1 MFDLFRSREKSVRI
15 LLGALLGLVSLG
27 MLVYLIPGGFGG
39 VSASGQDTIAVVGDQ
54 KITTLDVQRAVDNVT
69 RSQPNFPRSMLAF
82 YVPSLINQ
90 LIEEKAMAYQAA
102 KMGLKVSDQE
112 LSDSIQTEFTQQL
125 NRDFDPQIY
134 QRVVENMG
142 MTVQAFERQRRDAM
156 LSGRL
161 ESLEQQSIM
170 VTDQDA
176 RAEYQRRNEKVGLN
190 YILFDPKAFAA
201 KVSKGPAAVKA
212 YFDKNRALFRTP
224 EKRDGVLIAGS
235 VAAFMQTA
243 KVSDDQLRQTYNE
256 NIDSYRLPER
266 VRVRHIL
273 IKTQGKPKADDAKL
287 KAKAEDILKQLQ
299 HGANFA
305 ELAKKYS
312 EDPGSAEKGGELGWL
327 THGQTVPNFD
337 KTAFSLQPGQTSG
350 IIQTEYGYHI
360 IQVEEKQPAR
370 TESFEEAKPELLA
383 EAQKQLAS
391 DNLKK
396 AIDSA
401 HSEVVK
407 NPGQAD
413 AIAKKYDLQAYKLTN
428 IVKTATLPDANSPEL
443 MNAVFSVPK
452 GSVTDVVDEDNQGKD
467 AFAVV
472 TNVLPAHNADY
483 QEVQAEVLQRYVEAQ
498 SQSMAQSDAAAAAA
512 SVRKGE
518 SLESV
523 AKSYGLSVKTA
534 APFTMDGS
542 VEGIGS
548 ASAFSAAFK
557 DKPGAVVG
565 PVAVQSGQVVATVS
579 QKLPADMSQF
589 AKSKDS
595 IVQSLRQQRLSTQGA
610 LFRDSVVSELRRK
623 GKIKTNQDNITRL
636 TQSFQQQS

>member
-452 GSVTDVVDEDNQGKD
+452 GSVTDVVNEDNQGKD